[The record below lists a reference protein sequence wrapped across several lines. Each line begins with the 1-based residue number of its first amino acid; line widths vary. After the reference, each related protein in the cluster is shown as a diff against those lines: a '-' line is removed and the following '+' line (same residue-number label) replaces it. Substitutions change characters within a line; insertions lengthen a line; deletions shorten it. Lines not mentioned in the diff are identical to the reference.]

1 MDWIQS
7 MNKVVD
13 YIEDNLTNA
22 IEMESMAKLVGC
34 SVYEFSRIFSFV
46 AGMSVSE
53 YIRRRR
59 LSQAVF
65 DIQNAKESIV
75 DIALKYCY
83 ESQSAFTRA
92 FKELHGHTPAAARK
106 KGISLKTYPKITF
119 KFIIKG
125 VSEMDFRIESKES
138 FKIIGYKCNG
148 EWNDWVN
155 FNDNYDYRLRNN
167 NFNKSYYK
175 APFWQ
180 VGAYMFNPPQNGAS
194 MLVASQNDYQC
205 IIGAELTDEPILS
218 GMDVE
223 EFPAATWAVFAVEY
237 EPHNDATGKTY
248 AKVLSEW
255 LPVSNY
261 KRNENIPYLEVFSS
275 PGEADPKRYKCEIW
289 VPVLNK

>member
-1 MDWIQS
+1 MDWLQS

-13 YIEDNLTNA
+13 YIEDNLTSV

-34 SVYEFSRIFSFV
+34 SVYEFSRIFTFV

-65 DIQNAKESIV
+65 DIQNAKEGIV

-148 EWNDWVN
+148 EWKDWVY
-155 FNDNYDYRLRNN
+155 FNENYDCRLRNN
-167 NFNKSYYK
+167 ALKKSYYK

-180 VGAYMFNPPQNGAS
+180 IGAYKFNSPSEGTSILDAS
-194 MLVASQNDYQC
+194 KNEYQC
-205 IIGAELTDEPILS
+205 IIGAEITDEPLQS

-223 EFPAATWAVFAVEY
+223 EIPATTWAVFAVEY
-237 EPHNDATGKTY
+237 EPDNDATGKTY

-255 LPVSNY
+255 FPLSNY
-261 KRNENIPYLEVFSS
+261 QRNENIPYLEVFSI
-275 PGEADPKRYKCEIW
+275 PGEAEPKRYKCEVW